1 MQEAPPPPTLPTLP
15 PLTRQRHART
25 TLPAALDGHRVCI
38 FAYGQTGSGK
48 TWTMEGAPGSAGAGI
63 IPRSMDLIFERL
75 ARMGEQGWAARLTV
89 EMLEIHNETLRDL
102 LPTAR
107 GASGSSSAAA
117 AAVPA
122 LELRDRS
129 GSPYVEGLSSH
140 PVASAGEV
148 RALLARASAARATA
162 TTAMNARSSR
172 SHCVFTLRIAATHG
186 ATKQSRSGLLHLVD
200 LAGSERI
207 DKSGVN
213 DEARGGSGKLLRETQ
228 AINSSLAALGDCVAA
243 LQARAP
249 HVPYRNSK
257 LTHLLSEALGAKD
270 ARTLVL
276 CTLNPLHT
284 NASESLSTLRFAER
298 LASVVKADG
307 PAGGKAA
314 K

>member
-1 MQEAPPPPTLPTLP
+1 MDVILLQKVANLGNIGDRVKVRSGYGRNFLLP
-15 PLTRQRHART
+15 
-25 TLPAALDGHRVCI
+25 
-38 FAYGQTGSGK
+38 SGK
-48 TWTMEGAPGSAGAGI
+48 ATLATPANVEKFEARRTELERVAREELQGAT
-63 IPRSMDLIFERL
+63 D
-75 ARMGEQGWAARLTV
+75 
-89 EMLEIHNETLRDL
+89 
-102 LPTAR
+102 
-107 GASGSSSAAA
+107 
-117 AAVPA
+117 
-122 LELRDRS
+122 
-129 GSPYVEGLSSH
+129 
-140 PVASAGEV
+140 
-148 RALLARASAARATA
+148 RALALAG
-162 TTAMNARSSR
+162 
-172 SHCVFTLRIAATHG
+172 FTLRIAATHG